1 MGAQPATDS
10 LYEFNDCG
18 STVRISLEVSGS
30 ALDIDVQSTGDSL
43 KVVDKRTSRT
53 LLNVLQLFSTVD
65 ASATR
70 SSMSCDQTCW
80 LAKALQF
87 SLSDGN
93 LMITLTKLETN
104 LPWPSLEAQTDVLTN
119 QSEAVSE
126 TQTSRALEERENVK
140 ALLIAAQSGR
150 VSDLQAAA
158 QHFKGQHLGD
168 IKDGTGKN
176 ALHFAAQL
184 GQTDVCQYLLAEH
197 QVNANTQ
204 DEAGVWAWL
213 LTRPAHILSP
223 AFLDYMLPVAFLP
236 TACQGCPPPMPG
248 CLLQGRQH

>member
-70 SSMSCDQTCW
+70 SSM
-80 LAKALQF
+80 
-87 SLSDGN
+87 SDGN